1 VIEFSSKFVANPK
14 AGTNELEM
22 DESIMHKVL
31 SPEWAECFMA
41 YLVHLHKEG
50 KGLTKLSPP
59 KEVDAY
65 TNEYK
70 EESDAIAR
78 FMSEHF
84 HPTEEATTDPNGGY
98 ERVPWAEIANT
109 FKEWK
114 RQNEVQVGVQEL
126 RKRVEETYG
135 KLPSG
140 GWTAFRFGTL

>member
-1 VIEFSSKFVANPK
+1 
-14 AGTNELEM
+14 
-22 DESIMHKVL
+22 
-31 SPEWAECFMA
+31 MA
-41 YLVHLHKEG
+41 YLIHLHKEG

-59 KEVDAY
+59 KEVDSY
-65 TNEYK
+65 TNDYK

-78 FMSEHF
+78 FMGEFF
-84 HPTEEATTDPNGGY
+84 HTNTETVTDPNGGY

-135 KLPSG
+135 KLPTG
-140 GWTAFRFGTL
+140 GWTNFRFGTD